1 MSKQFDNHV
10 KPLSEEG
17 RRSKLIVNV
26 RELVDVP
33 MSSWAVAATI
43 ESLGIRDIDAETDYG
58 YPNVFELAEYVYQQI
73 QIEINKEDRSQSHDS
88 YEHGLFQTIKLLI
101 KYYTAGLVLS
111 MPMLVQIVAI
121 LVFEYALWAWLRFN
135 EAQATVVAFG
145 TITAFVIT
153 GGFIQVIGRLVSK
166 YKGEENFYLAKK
178 AVYKILRL
186 GIPTVLISAALLF
199 LINLAFPFYPIKMMV
214 LSIIYMVLISFLLLS
229 AAILFASE
237 LRFMILFS
245 ITFGTIVVI
254 FITQNN
260 AFGVYTAQWIGI
272 AISTILMAGYAFL
285 YYKFK
290 IQSLRQELIKQ
301 TLPYDEVSYYN
312 NYRFFLYGF
321 FYFVFLFTDR
331 ILAWSTGEIPPPYII
346 WFNTPYELGMDWALI
361 SFVITIATL
370 EFSINAFSKY
380 LIPAQKNISL
390 NNMKAFNKHFN
401 RFYFRQ
407 LLLLLLVSIVSILV
421 TYFGVLSLRAF
432 ETQVPEIRD
441 FFANPI
447 TFKVFWLGSISY
459 VFLVYGLLNSLFF
472 FTLNRPSF
480 VTYSMIAAVVI
491 NFVVGFLCSR
501 LFGFEYATIGLLVG
515 SFSFALITGII
526 AKKFFKHLDYYYY
539 SAY

>member
-1 MSKQFDNHV
+1 MSQQFDIKE
-10 KPLSEEG
+10 KPLSKEEA
-17 RRSKLIVNV
+17 RDKLIRDV
-26 RELVDVP
+26 RDLVDIP

-43 ESLGIRDIDAETDYG
+43 ESLGIRDIDAETDFG
-58 YPNVFELAEYVYQQI
+58 YPNVFELADYVFE
-73 QIEINKEDRSQSHDS
+73 QIEIEINGEDRSQSHDS
-88 YEHGLFQTIKLLI
+88 YTHGFFQTIKLLI

-145 TITAFVIT
+145 TIIAFVVT

-166 YKGEENFYLAKK
+166 YKGEENFYLARK
-178 AVYKILRL
+178 AVYKVLRL
-186 GIPTVLISAALLF
+186 GIPSVLIFALIIF
-199 LINLAFPFYPIKMMV
+199 LVNLAFPFYPMKMMI
-214 LSIIYMVLISFLLLS
+214 LSITYMILISFLLLS
-229 AAILFASE
+229 AAILYASE

-245 ITFGTIVVI
+245 ITVGTIAVI
-254 FITQNN
+254 LLTKTNT
-260 AFGVYTAQWIGI
+260 FGVYTAQWVGI
-272 AISTILMAGYAFL
+272 AFTTVLMGGYAFL

-290 IQSLRQELIKQ
+290 IQSLRQELLKQ

-312 NYRFFLYGF
+312 NYRFFLYGL
-321 FYFVFLFTDR
+321 FYFIFLFTDR
-331 ILAWSTGEIPPPYII
+331 ILAWSTGDIPPPYII

-380 LIPAQKNISL
+380 LVPAQKNISL

-407 LLLLLLVSIVSILV
+407 LLLLLLVSVVSILV
-421 TYFGVLSLRAF
+421 TYFGVLSLRVF
-432 ETQVPEIRD
+432 ELQVPEIRD

-447 TFKVFWLGSISY
+447 TFKVFWIASISY

-480 VTYSMIAAVVI
+480 VTYAMIASVVI
-491 NFVVGFLCSR
+491 NFIVGFLCSR
-501 LFGFEYATIGLLVG
+501 LFGFEYATVGLLVG

-526 AKKFFKHLDYYYY
+526 ARKFFKHLDYYYY

>member
-1 MSKQFDNHV
+1 MSKQFDNQV

-88 YEHGLFQTIKLLI
+88 YEHGFFQTIKLLI

-501 LFGFEYATIGLLVG
+501 LFGFEYATIGLLAG

>member
-1 MSKQFDNHV
+1 MNQQFDI
-10 KPLSEEG
+10 KEKKLSKEEA
-17 RRSKLIVNV
+17 RNKLIIDV
-26 RELVDVP
+26 RELVDIP

-43 ESLGIRDIDAETDYG
+43 ESLGIRDIDADTDYG
-58 YPNVFELAEYVYQQI
+58 YPNVFELAEYVYAQI
-73 QIEINKEDRSQSHDS
+73 QVELNKEDRIQSHDN
-88 YEHGLFQTIKLLI
+88 YKHGFFQTLKLLI

-145 TITAFVIT
+145 TITAFVVT

-166 YKGEENFYLAKK
+166 YKGEENFYLARK
-178 AVYKILRL
+178 AVYKVLRL
-186 GIPTVLISAALLF
+186 GIPSVFIFGLALF
-199 LINLAFPFYPIKMMV
+199 LINLAFPFYPMKMMV
-214 LSIIYMVLISFLLLS
+214 LSIIYMLLISFLLLS
-229 AAILFASE
+229 AAILYASE

-245 ITFGTIVVI
+245 ITLGTIIVI
-254 FITQNN
+254 LLTKTNT
-260 AFGVYTAQWIGI
+260 FGVYVAQWVGI
-272 AISTILMAGYAFL
+272 SITTILMAGYAYL
-285 YYKFK
+285 YYQFK
-290 IQSLRQELIKQ
+290 IQSLRQELMKQ

-331 ILAWSTGEIPPPYII
+331 ILAWSTGDIPPPYII

-380 LIPAQKNISL
+380 LVPAQKNISL
-390 NNMKAFNKHFN
+390 NKMKAFNTHFN

-407 LLLLLLVSIVSILV
+407 ILLLLLVSVVSILV
-421 TYFGVLSLRAF
+421 TYFGVLSLRVF
-432 ETQVPEIRD
+432 EPQVPEIRD

-447 TFKVFWLGSISY
+447 TFKVFWMASIGY

-480 VTYSMIAAVVI
+480 VTYAMITAVVI
-491 NFVVGFLCSR
+491 NFVVGFFCSR
-501 LFGFEYATIGLLVG
+501 IFGFEYAAVGLIAG
-515 SFSFALITGII
+515 AFAFAFITGLI

>member
-1 MSKQFDNHV
+1 MNQQSSIEDN
-10 KPLSEEG
+10 KISFLEA
-17 RRSKLIVNV
+17 RNKLIIDV
-26 RELVDVP
+26 RELVDIP

-43 ESLGIRDIDAETDYG
+43 ESLGIRDIDANTDYG
-58 YPNVFELAEYVYQQI
+58 YENVFELAEFVYEQI
-73 QIEINKEDRSQSHDS
+73 QLEVNNEDRSQSHDS
-88 YEHGLFQTIKLLI
+88 YTHGFFKTIQLLV

-145 TITAFVIT
+145 TIASFVIT

-166 YKGEENFYLAKK
+166 YKGEENYYLARK

-186 GIPTVLISAALLF
+186 GIPTVILFAIALF
-199 LINLAFPFYPIKMMV
+199 LINLAFPFYPMRMMI

-254 FITQNN
+254 LLTKGNLL
-260 AFGVYTAQWIGI
+260 GVYIAQWIGI
-272 AISTILMAGYAFL
+272 VITTILMTGYAAL
-285 YYKFK
+285 YYQFK

-312 NYRFFLYGF
+312 NYRYFLYGF
-321 FYFVFLFTDR
+321 FYFIFLFTDR
-331 ILAWSTGEIPPPYII
+331 ILAWSTGDVPPPYII

-370 EFSINAFSKY
+370 EFSINAFSQY

-390 NNMKAFNKHFN
+390 NKMKAFNKHFN

-407 LLLLLLVSIVSILV
+407 LVLLLIISVISILV

-432 ETQVPEIRD
+432 ETQIPEIKD

-447 TFKVFWLGSISY
+447 TFKVFWMGSISY

-472 FTLNRPSF
+472 FTLNRPTF
-480 VTYSMIAAVVI
+480 VTYSMIVAVVV
-491 NFVVGFLCSR
+491 NFIVGYICSR
-501 LFGFEYATIGLLVG
+501 LFGFEYATIGLLAG
-515 SFSFALITGII
+515 ALTFALITGII
-526 AKKFFKHLDYYYY
+526 AKKFFNHLDYYYY